1 LNVTPNHL
9 NKCVKTTTDKTA
21 QDLLNEMLILEAKSL
36 LKYSNL
42 QIAEIAV
49 KLCNQ
54 TPSNFARFFKSQT
67 GISPKEYQ

>member
-1 LNVTPNHL
+1 
-9 NKCVKTTTDKTA
+9 
-21 QDLLNEMLILEAKSL
+21 MLILEAKSL

-67 GISPKEYQ
+67 GVSPKQYLQMD